1 MDWRHS
7 HRTWSKGSARFVFSA
22 FPIDAIVTFRLVG
35 TSLLQVIRLGLSNF
49 G

>member
-7 HRTWSKGSARFVFSA
+7 HRTWSKRGARFDFSA
-22 FPIDAIVTFRLVG
+22 FPVDAIVTVRLLG